1 MSPARKAPA
10 LVAGEDA
17 LGDGQRSIFSGI
29 ESIVRRRRRVLDAFG
44 TNPLETRV
52 ERILS
57 PTEAV
62 IAGRPVR
69 LFGTNNY
76 LGLTFDR
83 EMQQAAIRAV
93 REEGVGTTA
102 SRVASGNLPGHYLL
116 EQEIAEFVHKRTAIV
131 FSTGFQANLGTI
143 AGLCGGGDIVL
154 VDRDCHA
161 SIFDAVRLSGARA
174 IRFRHNDVAHLEKL
188 LDSLDHPKSRVLIV
202 IESIYSALGDMT
214 PLEEII
220 GLKERAGCYLL
231 VDEAHSIGLY
241 GARGEGLAAEL
252 GVIDSVDVLTGTFSK
267 SFGLMGGFAAS
278 NHPDFFSLRF
288 AARPFVFT
296 AALPPAVVS
305 SARVAIKKIASAHR
319 RRERLWCNAAQ
330 LRAGLKALGLRV
342 IAARSPIVSAI
353 FDDIAESHRV
363 WSRLLQA
370 GFYVNWL
377 IPPACPVGSCILRFS
392 LCSEHTAEDISALL
406 DAACSAL
413 GKGALHEPDAGD
425 PEFHLPPPVR
435 HLVS

>member
-1 MSPARKAPA
+1 VR
-10 LVAGEDA
+10 
-17 LGDGQRSIFSGI
+17 DGQRSIFSGI
-29 ESIVRRRRRVLDAFG
+29 DSVVERRRRVLEAFG

-62 IAGRPVR
+62 IAGRSVT

-83 EMQQAAIRAV
+83 EMQDAAIRAI

-116 EQEIAEFVHKRTAIV
+116 EQDIAAFVGKRTAIV

-143 AGLCGGGDIVL
+143 AGLCGAGDAVL
-154 VDRDCHA
+154 ADRDCHA
-161 SIFDAVRLSGARA
+161 SIFDAIRLSGARA

-188 LDSLDHPKSRVLIV
+188 LASLDEPKSRALIV
-202 IESIYSALGDMT
+202 IESVYSALGDVA

-220 GLKERAGCYLL
+220 ELKKRAGCYLL

-241 GARGEGLAAEL
+241 GARGEGLASEL
-252 GVIDSVDVLTGTFSK
+252 GVIDGVDVLTGTFSK

-278 NHPDFFSLRF
+278 NYPDFFSLRF

-296 AALPPAVVS
+296 AALPPPIVS
-305 SARVAIKKIASAHR
+305 AARVAIKRIASAHR
-319 RRERLWCNAAQ
+319 RRERLWRNAAQ

-342 IAARSPIVSAI
+342 IAARSPIVSAV
-353 FDDIAESHRV
+353 FDDIGESHRL
-363 WSRLLQA
+363 WSGLLVA

-377 IPPACPVGSCILRFS
+377 IPPACPGGNCILRFS
-392 LCSEHTAEDISALL
+392 LSSEHSPENISALL
-406 DAACSAL
+406 DAARSAL
-413 GKGALHEPDAGD
+413 GKMPPAQSNGRD
-425 PEFHLPPPVR
+425 PELHLPAPVR
-435 HLVS
+435 GLVS

>member
-1 MSPARKAPA
+1 VR
-10 LVAGEDA
+10 
-17 LGDGQRSIFSGI
+17 DGQRSIFSGI
-29 ESIVRRRRRVLDAFG
+29 DSVEQRRRRILEAFG
-44 TNPLETRV
+44 TNPLETRL

-62 IAGRPVR
+62 IAGRSVR

-76 LGLTFDR
+76 LGLTFDQ
-83 EMQQAAIRAV
+83 EMQEAAIRAV

-116 EQEIAEFVHKRTAIV
+116 EQEIAEFVHMRTAIV

-143 AGLCGGGDIVL
+143 AGLCSGGDVVL

-161 SIFDAVRLSGARA
+161 SIFDAIRLSGARA

-188 LDSLDHPKSRVLIV
+188 LGSLEEPKSRALIV
-202 IESIYSALGDMT
+202 IESIYSTLGDMA
-214 PLEEII
+214 P
-220 GLKERAGCYLL
+220 LKEIVELKKRAGCYLL

-252 GVIDSVDVLTGTFSK
+252 GVIDGVDVLTGTFSK

-278 NHPDFFSLRF
+278 NYSDFFSLRF
-288 AARPFVFT
+288 AARPFLFT
-296 AALPPAVVS
+296 AALPPPIVS
-305 SARVAIKKIASAHR
+305 AARVAIKRIASAHQ
-319 RRERLWCNAAQ
+319 RRERLWRNATQ
-330 LRAGLKALGLRV
+330 LRAGLEALGLRV
-342 IAARSPIVSAI
+342 IAARSPIVSAV

-363 WSRLLQA
+363 WSGLLQA

-377 IPPACPVGSCILRFS
+377 IPPACPGGNCVLRFS
-392 LCSEHTAEDISALL
+392 LSSEHSSEDISALL
-406 DAACSAL
+406 DAARSAL
-413 GKGALHEPDAGD
+413 GRKALPQSNGRD

-435 HLVS
+435 RLVS